1 MSIIIENLKLPKYNK
16 NTFQGEPM
24 HYTCHLY
31 IQSDGSSVISICGRD
46 YPIKSVPAPHGRLV
60 DENDVCNYITN
71 RIDKFDCDTE
81 RDHALMNVIADEIT
95 EDYHVPTAIEAEN
108 MNSENKNT
116 DKE

>member
-16 NTFQGEPM
+16 NVFQGEPM

-95 EDYHVPTAIEAEN
+95 EDYHVPTIIEAEEAN
-108 MNSENKNT
+108 
-116 DKE
+116 DKT